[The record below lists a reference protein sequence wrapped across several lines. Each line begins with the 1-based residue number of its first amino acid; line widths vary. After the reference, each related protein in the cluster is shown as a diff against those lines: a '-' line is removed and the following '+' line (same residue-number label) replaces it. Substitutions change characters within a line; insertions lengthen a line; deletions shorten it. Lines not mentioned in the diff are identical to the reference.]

1 MTFTLKP
8 VFTKLKI
15 TKIQKLQLQFN
26 DSQILMI
33 RTSLQDI
40 YVYLDGNLIYEKT
53 YGNSLTQ
60 TYASSWH
67 FITLPA
73 QAEGME
79 FMLELSSPY
88 QSMTGRVNHVFYG
101 TEVMHYR
108 YLMRNYGPRLIIG
121 IIVLF
126 IGLVVM
132 ISDLFM
138 RNAREKG
145 FVYLGLFAVI
155 LSFWMIAESRMLQ
168 FFTGSE
174 LLMGT
179 LAYIA
184 LPAFTIPMIIYL
196 TEYVLVNYKKLIS
209 WMKYLFVTHL
219 VVIIVLH
226 LTGISDYFE
235 TVIYSQLWIAMG
247 IIVSI
252 IALILDYKK
261 NKTENS
267 KSVLKGFLALAIFV
281 FIEFMSFL
289 FGRFEKISL
298 YFSIGIIFIMA
309 YMFMSYFKY
318 IIERLK
324 ISYQTELYEQLAYT
338 DHVIQ
343 GKNRLAFERDLDK
356 VLNDESQNKDLRL
369 ILFDLNNLKK
379 INDTYGHITGDE
391 AIKKAFDIM
400 SEVFRD
406 YGECYR
412 VGGDEF
418 ACIYLNNREDVFYEK
433 INKLENFMNEY
444 NENSKY
450 RLGLSLGSAV
460 LDVNSMTHSEL
471 YEKADQMM
479 YEYRKLKNK
488 EVQ

>member
-1 MTFTLKP
+1 
-8 VFTKLKI
+8 
-15 TKIQKLQLQFN
+15 
-26 DSQILMI
+26 
-33 RTSLQDI
+33 
-40 YVYLDGNLIYEKT
+40 
-53 YGNSLTQ
+53 
-60 TYASSWH
+60 
-67 FITLPA
+67 
-73 QAEGME
+73 
-79 FMLELSSPY
+79 
-88 QSMTGRVNHVFYG
+88 
-101 TEVMHYR
+101 
-108 YLMRNYGPRLIIG
+108 
-121 IIVLF
+121 
-126 IGLVVM
+126 
-132 ISDLFM
+132 
-138 RNAREKG
+138 
-145 FVYLGLFAVI
+145 
-155 LSFWMIAESRMLQ
+155 
-168 FFTGSE
+168 
-174 LLMGT
+174 
-179 LAYIA
+179 
-184 LPAFTIPMIIYL
+184 
-196 TEYVLVNYKKLIS
+196 
-209 WMKYLFVTHL
+209 MKYLFVTHL
-219 VVIIVLH
+219 VVITVLH

-247 IIVSI
+247 IVVSI

-298 YFSIGIIFIMA
+298 YFSIGIVFIMA

-433 INKLENFMNEY
+433 INKLENFMNKY